1 LRWTEK
7 CISGIIAWDDPT
19 TSDIKSSASLLALA
33 LPKLSIPFILN
44 PQSTLKQITVNRV
57 DFGIWTTTMVDVHS
71 EDLASV
77 GGGGGGRRRRTHVL
91 VLGAN
96 MNEDINVTVELD
108 QLGIGIG
115 NGVERVLELGAELEE
130 KEEEEGVGRLVFLPV
145 GSGAWIFS
153 FEG

>member
-1 LRWTEK
+1 
-7 CISGIIAWDDPT
+7 
-19 TSDIKSSASLLALA
+19 
-33 LPKLSIPFILN
+33 
-44 PQSTLKQITVNRV
+44 
-57 DFGIWTTTMVDVHS
+57 
-71 EDLASV
+71 
-77 GGGGGGRRRRTHVL
+77 
-91 VLGAN
+91 

-130 KEEEEGVGRLVFLPV
+130 EEEEEEEGVGRLVFLPV

>member
-57 DFGIWTTTMVDVHS
+57 DFGMWTTTMVDVHS

-77 GGGGGGRRRRTHVL
+77 GGGGRRRRRTHVL

-115 NGVERVLELGAELEE
+115 NSVERVLELGAELEE
-130 KEEEEGVGRLVFLPV
+130 EEEEEGVGRLVFLPV